1 MKYIELKFLK
11 DTEFVLEDSQSRFDW
26 CKITIKKDTII
37 KPDYYMYYEYLP
49 GCKYDR
55 VYTIEFV
62 PNEYDGVMIEI
73 LRKSDDDINNV
84 DELKKEPVFL
94 EINADDVEAIKAVLM
109 EVK

>member
-11 DTEFVLEDSQSRFDW
+11 DIELVFKDSQGRFDW

-49 GCKYDR
+49 GCKYYR
-55 VYTIEFV
+55 TYAIEFV

-73 LRKSDDDINNV
+73 LRESDDDINDV
-84 DELKKEPVFL
+84 DELKKKPVFL
-94 EINADDVEAIKAVLM
+94 EINADDVEVIKAALM

>member
-11 DTEFVLEDSQSRFDW
+11 DIELIFEDSQGRFDW

-37 KPDYYMYYEYLP
+37 KPDYYSYYEYLP

-55 VYTIEFV
+55 ACTIEFV

-73 LRKSDDDINNV
+73 LRESDDDINNIN
-84 DELKKEPVFL
+84 ELRKEPVIL
-94 EINADDVEAIKAVLM
+94 EINADDVETIKAVLM